1 MSAHAFL
8 SASGSSK
15 WLNCPPS
22 ARLESHFP
30 DKGSEYAAEGTL
42 AHEVAE
48 IRLFG
53 NAIHAYK
60 LKIMGGPICL

>member
-42 AHEVAE
+42 AHEVAVP
-48 IRLFG
+48 
-53 NAIHAYK
+53 K
-60 LKIMGGPICL
+60 S